1 MGEND
6 NLSLRERIERGFAE
20 QEAAENAEIQQ
31 EQSEQPVQEES
42 NVPQEQPVQQEET
55 AAAQPDQAPVQD
67 DSMGLFSTQAPQAQ
81 PAQPDMTAQLMAL
94 VQSQQAE
101 LAQLRQQITAQGQA
115 MNQQSQMAE
124 KAIDNSMTQP
134 AVEVVMPVL
143 DTSTWDYMDDAG
155 RQAATAEYNRQMG
168 DYINGMVKNGISSAM
183 AEIAPI
189 RQDYEEKRRIAA
201 NDAAKTQLYGNP
213 QFADFKE
220 NDDLMERII
229 GGAPGMEQME
239 PSQRYLIAG
248 LAARGY
254 RNNPAQLSA
263 QQLVDMVRKNP
274 DAMKMLDVQRAQD
287 VAQKNASAPPVIPS
301 SGMGTASA
309 IPYESPKNMDDV
321 KSRMARYF
329 Q

>member
-1 MGEND
+1 MGENE
-6 NLSLRERIERGFAE
+6 NLSLRDRIERGFAE

-31 EQSEQPVQEES
+31 EQTEPAMQNES
-42 NVPQEQPVQQEET
+42 DLPQEQPVLQEE
-55 AAAQPDQAPVQD
+55 AAPSQQNQAPVQD
-67 DSMGLFSTQAPQAQ
+67 DSMGLFSAQAPQAQ
-81 PAQPDMTAQLMAL
+81 PAQPDMAAQLMAL

-124 KAIDNSMTQP
+124 EAIDNSMTQP

-143 DTSTWDYMDDAG
+143 DTSKWDYMDDAG

-168 DYINGMVKNGISSAM
+168 DYINGMVKSGISSAM

-189 RQDYEEKRRIAA
+189 RQDYENKRKIAA
-201 NDAAKTQLYGNP
+201 DDAAKSQLYSNP
-213 QFADFKE
+213 NFADFRE
-220 NDDLMERII
+220 NEALMERII
-229 GGAPGMEQME
+229 GGAPGMERME

-301 SGMGTASA
+301 SGMATASA

-321 KSRMARYF
+321 KSRMAKYF
-329 Q
+329 G